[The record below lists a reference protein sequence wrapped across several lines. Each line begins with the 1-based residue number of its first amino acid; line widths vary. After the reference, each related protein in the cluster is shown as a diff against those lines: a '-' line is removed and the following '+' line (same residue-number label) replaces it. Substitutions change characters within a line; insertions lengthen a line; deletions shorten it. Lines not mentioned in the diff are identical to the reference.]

1 MHRRVNGWIDTMSTR
16 VKKHLPMLRVL
27 ATAPPD
33 VARALIRGSPNPLL
47 TCLCECAKN
56 TLAGHVPLTQR
67 QKARLQPYK
76 KQLRLLANK
85 GVSLKRKRVVVQ
97 RGGFLLS
104 ALAAPLIGLVSS
116 LLTGKRP

>member
-1 MHRRVNGWIDTMSTR
+1 MASMSAR
-16 VKKHLPMLRVL
+16 VKKQLPTLRVL
-27 ATAPPD
+27 ATAPPE
-33 VARALIRGSPNPLL
+33 VARALIRGSDQRLL

-56 TLAGHVPLTQR
+56 TLQGNVPLTQR

-76 KQLRLLANK
+76 TQLRLLANK
-85 GVSLKRKRVVVQ
+85 AVSVKRKRAVVQ

-116 LLTGKRP
+116 LLTGKR